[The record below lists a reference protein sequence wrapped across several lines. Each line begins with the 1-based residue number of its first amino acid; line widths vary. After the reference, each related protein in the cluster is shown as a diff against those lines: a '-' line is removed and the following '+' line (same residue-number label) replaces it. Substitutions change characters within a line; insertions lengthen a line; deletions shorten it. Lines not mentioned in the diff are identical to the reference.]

1 LAVLLLNEA
10 IDYREPIYY
19 PIEEE
24 MVKKTAQAP
33 PPPVAPTLQTNE
45 GLQFKVFP
53 NPGKD
58 FITFHWCMD
67 EESASG
73 SRIGIY
79 NTAGIQVH
87 SIGVDEPCNQI
98 LLSLENLPGGNY
110 IARFVSGT
118 TTRNISFVVSR

>member
-24 MVKKTAQAP
+24 MVKKTALAP
-33 PPPVAPTLQTNE
+33 PPMVAATLQANE
-45 GLQFKVFP
+45 GLQFRVFP

-67 EESASG
+67 EEPASG

-79 NTAGIQVH
+79 NAAGIQVH